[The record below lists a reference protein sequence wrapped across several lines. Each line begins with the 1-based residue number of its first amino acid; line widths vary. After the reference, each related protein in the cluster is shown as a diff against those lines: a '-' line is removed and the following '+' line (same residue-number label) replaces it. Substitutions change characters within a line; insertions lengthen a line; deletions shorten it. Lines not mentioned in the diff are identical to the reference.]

1 MSLLTTPGPTAVGS
15 GICRFGFGYVIAGPA
30 DAGDRGLEAQAA
42 DRGFHLAVIALITDK
57 FGAYLDVAVGAGV
70 VAGDGPHPEF
80 GAGQRLHQQGPHV
93 GFLFI
98 AGVRPTGVDY
108 PSGRS

>member
-1 MSLLTTPGPTAVGS
+1 LP
-15 GICRFGFGYVIAGPA
+15 
-30 DAGDRGLEAQAA
+30 
-42 DRGFHLAVIALITDK
+42 VIALITDK

-70 VAGDGPHPEF
+70 AAGDGSHPEF

-98 AGVRPTGVDY
+98 AGDGDERVERWTFVTGVRPTVDY